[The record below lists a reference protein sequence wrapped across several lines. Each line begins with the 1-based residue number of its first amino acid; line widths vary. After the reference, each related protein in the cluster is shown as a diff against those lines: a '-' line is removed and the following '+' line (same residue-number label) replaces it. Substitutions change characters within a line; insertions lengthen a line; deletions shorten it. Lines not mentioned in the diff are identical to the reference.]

1 MCEILLLV
9 TVIDTYI
16 EIIPILVETI
26 VNLTNLEKKL
36 YLVGKNPCLMHPVTL
51 FTRVY
56 VVYCAL
62 VKVENNLLW
71 GRFRYWLLA
80 RE

>member
-36 YLVGKNPCLMHPVTL
+36 YLVGKKIN
-51 FTRVY
+51 
-56 VVYCAL
+56 A
-62 VKVENNLLW
+62 
-71 GRFRYWLLA
+71 
-80 RE
+80 

>member
-9 TVIDTYI
+9 TVIDTYM

-36 YLVGKNPCLMHPVTL
+36 YLVEKKSMLNAPGDSIHTSICCVL
-51 FTRVY
+51 
-56 VVYCAL
+56 CIAQ
-62 VKVENNLLW
+62 
-71 GRFRYWLLA
+71 G
-80 RE
+80 